1 MIKKNKIEE
10 VTQRANELRITEW
23 NRIRDERK
31 SAQLMLLKSYIMIKK
46 YSRKRTINRCT
57 VYTSTILKMKKK
69 SSKEKEW
76 DYIRT

>member
-10 VTQRANELRITEW
+10 VTQRANDLRIKEG

-57 VYTSTILKMKKK
+57 VYTSTILKN
-69 SSKEKEW
+69 EKEAF
-76 DYIRT
+76 